1 MAYINKNLNKIA
13 AIEKAISKKFGRKA
27 IANPKSFWTDEKE
40 KEYLEEIK
48 EFYKEEQRKEDHKEK
63 VEKDGFFLPK
73 NLITKENKRK
83 CPTCGVFSFK
93 VKDDLYMNKF
103 DCCYNCYTQHVEFN
117 EERWLQGW
125 RPKINEEQN

>member
-1 MAYINKNLNKIA
+1 MSTKNLNKIA
-13 AIEKAISKKFGRKA
+13 AIEKAISKKYGLDA
-27 IANPKSFWTDEKE
+27 IVNPKSFWTDEKE

-48 EFYKEEQRKEDHKEK
+48 EFYKEERRKDDLKEK

-83 CPTCGVFSFK
+83 CPVCRAFSFK

-103 DCCYNCYTQHVEFN
+103 DCCHNCYMQYVEYN
-117 EERWLQGW
+117 EENWLNGW
-125 RPKINEEQN
+125 RPNITNEEQN

>member
-1 MAYINKNLNKIA
+1 MNTKNLNKVA
-13 AIEKAISKKFGRKA
+13 AIEKAISKKYGTEA

-48 EFYKEEQRKEDHKEK
+48 EFYKEERRKEDLKEK

-83 CPTCGVFSFK
+83 CPVCGIFSFK

-103 DCCYNCYTQHVEFN
+103 DCCHSCYMQYVENN
-117 EERWLQGW
+117 EEKWLNGW
-125 RPKINEEQN
+125 RPHNETDKK